1 MGKDPDV
8 RLDEVMVVGETMSK
22 RKAMTQKKSII
33 FNLPYNLQDKYFF
46 FSK

>member
-1 MGKDPDV
+1 MGMDPDV
-8 RLDEVMVVGETMSK
+8 RSDEVMVVGETMSK
-22 RKAMTQKKSII
+22 KKGMEHKKSII